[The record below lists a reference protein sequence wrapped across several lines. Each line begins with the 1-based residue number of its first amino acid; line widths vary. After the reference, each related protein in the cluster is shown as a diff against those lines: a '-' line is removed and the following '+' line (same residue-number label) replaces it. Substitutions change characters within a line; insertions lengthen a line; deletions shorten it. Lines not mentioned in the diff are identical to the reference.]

1 LDINRT
7 FLEFAKKMLEQKEC
21 YGISCF
27 NCPFNSSYNLS
38 DVKCDVLS
46 LHKKS
51 EISKDEAFVL
61 CANRYIDEVE
71 TQEYLENGFIG

>member
-1 LDINRT
+1 LDINRA

-21 YGISCF
+21 YGVSCF
-27 NCPFNSSYNLS
+27 NCPFNSSGILS

-46 LHKKS
+46 LQKKS

-61 CANRYIDEVE
+61 CTSKYIDEVE
-71 TQEYLENGFIG
+71 TQEYLENEFIG